1 MAHYSEKDKK
11 GYLKYKKAA
20 DKKGQK
26 AQTFGEWLVRKT
38 LPGMKYG
45 ETAKDVYKLSK
56 TSKRNRRKNWED

>member
-1 MAHYSEKDKK
+1 MANYSEVDKK

-38 LPGMKYG
+38 VPGMGYG
-45 ETAKDVYKLSK
+45 ETAKDIYRMSDKSK
-56 TSKRNRRKNWED
+56 KNRGKGK